1 MTVASCQTAAGQA
14 FAMLGKAAVRAD
26 VTDLAIT
33 LSFALKL
40 KADHPEKSG
49 GLAPALGSKR
59 LSLFSATPTGMH
71 AHVYFLFEGEP
82 VGARRSYWR
91 AMKRGGIFANIASA
105 AGWSVCG

>member
-59 LSLFSATPTGMH
+59 LSLSSQRQRACTPTSIFYSR
-71 AHVYFLFEGEP
+71 ANRSALDAAT
-82 VGARRSYWR
+82 GAR
-91 AMKRGGIFANIASA
+91 
-105 AGWSVCG
+105 